1 MFDLYVHGTALKIF
15 FNLWDEA
22 VKSKASSITESLWSF
37 LSISVFPSSTPTFS
51 GSEVGFL
58 INPPPPPLLLRSAW
72 QSFKSLEGTLVK
84 LYFGWTLLFLNSAS
98 LLRWMLGVERDT
110 LKKYFHLFYIFIA
123 ASVVDIIVLRM
134 SCYFPWLDWKA
145 QINQAVLRLG

>member
-37 LSISVFPSSTPTFS
+37 LSILVFPSSTATFS
-51 GSEVGFL
+51 GSVVGFIL
-58 INPPPPPLLLRSAW
+58 KKNFFPFSLRSPW
-72 QSFKSLEGTLVK
+72 QSFKSLEAKLVK
-84 LYFGWTLLFLNSAS
+84 LYFDWALFIVFKL
-98 LLRWMLGVERDT
+98 
-110 LKKYFHLFYIFIA
+110 YFFTKIAWDGKRPLFKIFSSILHFIA

-134 SCYFPWLDWKA
+134 NCYFP
-145 QINQAVLRLG
+145 